1 MSASARANHQLESV
15 QALRALAALFV
26 VGFHSTLL
34 LHDNF
39 FPGFRPWE
47 NGNSGVDLF
56 FVISGFIMVVSSRRL
71 VGAPDGWRHFI
82 QHRLVRIVPM
92 YWLATLAKLALIVV
106 APEFA
111 LHTAMTVWNAVASFL
126 FVPSYDA
133 MGVIKPILPVG
144 WTLCFEMFFY
154 VLFAGAL
161 FFAVDALVAVGSLM
175 VLLSLVS
182 LFAQPGWPAIA
193 SLASPFLLE
202 FALGMVVGRA
212 FLSKRFE
219 GASPTLAVLA
229 GLFGLIGLAAAPA
242 EGGWARATIWGSAAA
257 VALCGALM
265 AERWLGRRLP
275 RLLIE
280 TGEASYSLYLTH
292 GFLLPVVGIALAKS
306 GITGPALGVT
316 LVAFCMILSV
326 ALSLIA
332 FRAVEA
338 PVTNWLRGFVDG
350 RRKAATVAAETVAE
364 ISETVAGISKA
375 AAELSETV
383 AEIGAEP
390 LTGHGWQTTSDAL
403 AQKGPIGSPLLGHS
417 KRT

>member
-1 MSASARANHQLESV
+1 MNASARKSHPLQCV

-39 FPGFRPWE
+39 FPRFRPWE

-56 FVISGFIMVVSSRRL
+56 FVISGFIMIVSSRRL

-82 QHRLVRIVPM
+82 QLRLVRIVPM
-92 YWLATLAKLALIVV
+92 YWLATLAKLFLIAA

-111 LHTAMTVWNAVASFL
+111 RHTAMTVWNAVASFL

-133 MGVIKPILPVG
+133 VGVIKPILPVG

-161 FFAVDALVAVGSLM
+161 FFAVDALLAVGSLM

-182 LFAQPGWPAIA
+182 LVAQPDWPAITT
-193 SLASPFLLE
+193 LASPFLLE
-202 FALGMVVGRA
+202 FALGMIVGRA

-219 GASPTLAVLA
+219 GASPTWAVLA
-229 GLFGLIGLAAAPA
+229 GLLGLAGLAAIPA
-242 EGGWARATIWGSAAA
+242 EGGWSRAAVWGSAAS

-265 AERWLGRRLP
+265 AERWLGQRLP
-275 RLLIE
+275 RLLTE

-292 GFLLPVVGIALAKS
+292 GFLLPLVGIALAKS
-306 GITGPALGVT
+306 GITGPVLGMT
-316 LVAFCMILSV
+316 LVALCVILSV
-326 ALSLIA
+326 GLSLFA
-332 FRAVEA
+332 FKAVEA

-350 RRKAATVAAETVAE
+350 RRQAVTVAAETVAE

-375 AAELSETV
+375 AAEFSETV

-390 LTGHGWQTTSDAL
+390 LR
-403 AQKGPIGSPLLGHS
+403 GPAGKPPAIP
-417 KRT
+417 